1 MGRDLVGKQNS
12 ILVSSV
18 VLHVSWFLQR
28 SKIWYHVNAQILLG
42 GVNPI
47 PNQADVEN
55 IAKSLR
61 VTYELEDNLVDE
73 ENSFLFRI
81 TFHNTGNETLTYGNY
96 SIYMYN
102 IRLLQ
107 PIQSPYPNG
116 YKLHDCSLWL
126 HHVSGSLYRQGQLF
140 WECSFLI
147 HGISKSESHTF

>member
-1 MGRDLVGKQNS
+1 MWF
-12 ILVSSV
+12 
-18 VLHVSWFLQR
+18 HVIVR
-28 SKIWYHVNAQILLG
+28 ILLG
-42 GVNPI
+42 GINPI

-55 IAKSLR
+55 IAKNLR
-61 VTYELEDNLVDE
+61 VTYELEDNLVDD

-81 TFHNTGNETLTYGNY
+81 TFHNTGNETLAYGNY

-126 HHVSGSLYRQGQLF
+126 HHVSGSLYRQGQQ
-140 WECSFLI
+140 LI
-147 HGISKSESHTF
+147 

>member
-1 MGRDLVGKQNS
+1 MWF
-12 ILVSSV
+12 
-18 VLHVSWFLQR
+18 HVIVR
-28 SKIWYHVNAQILLG
+28 ILLG
-42 GVNPI
+42 GINPI

-55 IAKSLR
+55 IAKNLC
-61 VTYELEDNLVDE
+61 VTYELEDNLVDD

-126 HHVSGSLYRQGQLF
+126 HHVSGSLYRQGNNSYRMKYENFYVRVLR
-140 WECSFLI
+140 I
-147 HGISKSESHTF
+147 HIIYMYTFQSVFILD